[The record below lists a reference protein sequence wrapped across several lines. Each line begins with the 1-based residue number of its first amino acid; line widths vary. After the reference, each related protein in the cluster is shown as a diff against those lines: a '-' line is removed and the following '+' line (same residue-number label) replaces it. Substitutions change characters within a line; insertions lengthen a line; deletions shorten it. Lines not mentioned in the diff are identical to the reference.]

1 MIAITRTALRAA
13 SVLRGSLMHRRI
25 LFGAG
30 SGKWDRRQFVQKLT
44 SDISEAE
51 KQVIDQSENEAYFTG
66 RGWTINYI

>member
-13 SVLRGSLMHRRI
+13 SALRGSIMHRRI

-44 SDISEAE
+44 SDISEA
-51 KQVIDQSENEAYFTG
+51 
-66 RGWTINYI
+66 